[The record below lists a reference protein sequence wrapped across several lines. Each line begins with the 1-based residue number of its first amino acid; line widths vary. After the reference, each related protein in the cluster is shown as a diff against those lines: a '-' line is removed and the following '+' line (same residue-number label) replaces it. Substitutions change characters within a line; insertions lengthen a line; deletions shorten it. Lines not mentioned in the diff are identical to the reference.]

1 MSRLHY
7 IGADTHCST
16 TDLAAVTR
24 KGRLTQRERCPTTIA
39 HLRDTLAKLPS
50 PRVVIIE
57 EGPLADWLFRE
68 LSERGEEVI
77 VCDPRRNALIARDSD
92 KDDPIDAE
100 KLARLAAGGY
110 LKQVHHPETFERVV
124 FKRRVGLYHDR
135 FRNRVRQANRILA
148 QFRMCGVFIK
158 EADLVESERKTLLR
172 RLPRPQIVR
181 DDVLLLLQGY
191 DSAVGQETQ
200 LRRGLIQLARRI
212 EPVRRFIELPGIHWI
227 RAATLYAYLDT
238 PWRFKKKT
246 KLFRYLGIGLERR
259 GSGTGPRSVNVTRAC
274 NRLLKSMI
282 LGAAT
287 TAIAAKENPFAEQ
300 YRRCLH
306 EGMTPRNA
314 RRTAARS
321 LAAVLWGMWKSGAV
335 YQPERVGVPA
345 ASQASV

>member
-1 MSRLHY
+1 MSRKYY

-16 TDLAAVTR
+16 TDLAAVSKT
-24 KGRLTQRERCPTTIA
+24 GRLKQRERCPTTIA
-39 HLRDTLAKLPS
+39 DLRETLAKFPR

-77 VCDPRRNALIARDSD
+77 VCDPRRNALIAKDSD

-110 LKQVHHPETFERVV
+110 LKHVHHPATFERVV

-135 FRNRVRQANRILA
+135 VRNRVRQANRILA
-148 QFRMCGVFIK
+148 QFRMCGVFIR
-158 EADLVESERKTLLR
+158 EADLVESQRESLIG
-172 RLPRPQIVR
+172 RLPPIPLVR
-181 DDVLLLLQGY
+181 DDVLLLLEGY
-191 DSAVGQETQ
+191 DTARDHETR

-212 EPVRRFIELPGIHWI
+212 EPIRRFIELPGIHWI

-246 KLFRYLGIGLERR
+246 KLFRYLGLGLERR
-259 GSGTGPRSVNVTRAC
+259 GSGTGPRSVHVSRAC

-282 LGAAT
+282 LGAANK
-287 TAIAAKENPFAEQ
+287 AIAGKDNPFAEQ
-300 YRRCLH
+300 YQRCLQ
-306 EGMTPRNA
+306 EGITPRNA